1 MLPLLLPLLLPALEA
16 FGDLFGKAFGEAFGE
31 AFRKAFDK
39 ALSTGRRGRPPP
51 DTSLD
56 TGVRHLVIC
65 ATGGTLETRLTRACP
80 MSLMLRYTEIA
91 IFGVTSVVTI
101 RARIFGGK
109 HILLRP

>member
-1 MLPLLLPLLLPALEA
+1 MLLPALEA
-16 FGDLFGKAFGEAFGE
+16 FGDLSGRAFGEAFGE

-39 ALSTGRRGRPPP
+39 ALSTGRRGRSSPPP
-51 DTSLD
+51 HTSLD

-101 RARIFGGK
+101 RARVFGGK